1 MIAIIEIV
9 VIIIV
14 ITIILIKQS
23 KRGKTSDS
31 NRMKKVVRFM
41 TPIDDAQLSSNSF
54 NEKILNSNSDKEHG
68 DLSKIIENYQDKMG
82 KGNVKVTRNV
92 NKKIVKYINGE
103 KVSEEETTT
112 SDLINKQAIKECP
125 NCGAGL
131 ETNQDRCLYCRTKIN

>member
-9 VIIIV
+9 VVIIV
-14 ITIILIKQS
+14 ITIILVKQS
-23 KRGKTSDS
+23 RKGKTSDS

-41 TPIDDAQLSSNSF
+41 TPIEDAQFSSNSF

-82 KGNVKVTRNV
+82 KGNVKVTSNV

-103 KVSEEETTT
+103 KISEEETTT
-112 SDLINKQAIKECP
+112 SDSINKQAIK
-125 NCGAGL
+125 AK
-131 ETNQDRCLYCRTKIN
+131 KILLFKYKR